1 MIVCCQHFQFDRLSI
16 GGLITVCG
24 GLWLYFFAQISWL
37 YALFRACS
45 IPYGYLWS
53 FAANISNSTDYRLAD
68 LLRSVAVYDYIFAQI
83 LGFML
88 YFEHTAFHILA
99 AFIYAGVLLRW
110 GGGFRLYM
118 YPRVG
123 LASSP
128 VPARACF
135 TTRSTMRVSSE
146 DTESSDLHVH
156 AGYPITN

>member
-1 MIVCCQHFQFDRLSI
+1 MGFRLGLFCNLKQKIVAIYDRLLPTFPI
-16 GGLITVCG
+16 RQIIDWRTYY
-24 GLWLYFFAQISWL
+24 GLWWFMIIFF
-37 YALFRACS
+37 
-45 IPYGYLWS
+45 
-53 FAANISNSTDYRLAD
+53 
-68 LLRSVAVYDYIFAQI
+68 RSDF

-99 AFIYAGVLLRW
+99 AFIYAGVLLCW
-110 GGGFRLYM
+110 DGGFRLYM

-128 VPARACF
+128 VPARACS

-156 AGYPITN
+156 AGYPVTY

>member
-1 MIVCCQHFQFDRLSI
+1 MIVCCQHFH
-16 GGLITVCG
+16 
-24 GLWLYFFAQISWL
+24 
-37 YALFRACS
+37 
-45 IPYGYLWS
+45 
-53 FAANISNSTDYRLAD
+53 
-68 LLRSVAVYDYIFAQI
+68 DYIFSLRFLGFMLYFEHAAFHTAIYDRLLPTFPIRQI
-83 LGFML
+83 IDWRTYYGLWRFMIIFSLRFLGFML

-99 AFIYAGVLLRW
+99 AFIYAGVLLCW
-110 GGGFRLYM
+110 DGGFRLYM

-128 VPARACF
+128 VPARACS